1 MMMMMLHYVAEE
13 TGKEKSNLERR
24 RETRGE
30 GQGDE
35 GERDD
40 QDARSSGED
49 VRGLGVCETV
59 GKDSAPALHRS

>member
-1 MMMMMLHYVAEE
+1 MLHYVAEE
-13 TGKEKSNLERR
+13 TGKDKSNLERR

-35 GERDD
+35 GERDG

-49 VRGLGVCETV
+49 VHGHGICETV

>member
-1 MMMMMLHYVAEE
+1 MELR
-13 TGKEKSNLERR
+13 KLKNKKSNLERQ

-30 GQGDE
+30 DQVDE
-35 GERDD
+35 GEWDG